1 VREMRGTERM
11 AEGLGGVSALEAKE
25 GERSEPEGEDRA
37 LRGWVRA
44 VDPEVLEKP
53 MRRRF
58 TAQYKLGVLE
68 EADRCE
74 QGSGQLGALLR
85 REGLYWSNLTTWRR
99 QRDKGVLE
107 ALSVKKRGR
116 KAKAEDPRDRRI
128 RQLERQ
134 TEGLQ
139 RRLKQAETI
148 IEFQKKVC
156 EILGI
161 PLKGEETQGLG

>member
-1 VREMRGTERM
+1 MRGTVGM
-11 AEGLGGVSALEAKE
+11 AGGAEQVSALKARE
-25 GERSEPEGEDRA
+25 GERSEPEGDERA
-37 LRGWVRA
+37 LGGRVWP

-53 MRRRF
+53 MRRKF
-58 TAQYKLGVLE
+58 TAQYKLRVLE
-68 EADRCE
+68 EAERCV

-85 REGLYWSNLTTWRR
+85 REGLYSSNLRSWRR
-99 QRDKGVLE
+99 QRERGVLE
-107 ALSVKKRGR
+107 ALSPKKRGR

-128 RQLERQ
+128 RELERQ
-134 TEGLQ
+134 TEGLH

-161 PLKGEETQGLG
+161 PLKGQEPQGPS